1 MRSPRHRPGTRVPSP
16 AAPRRLWRLWP
27 EVQPAAISPAAPV
40 NRTPPITGLFRDAR
54 WPGQPGSARG
64 GANSHRRRATPSR
77 YEPLFMQFSSP
88 PLAEL
93 SNRLNLMIAI
103 EPGAVWAAVLWVGTA
118 SHTTSTATRTVTL
131 PGKTTPRP
139 CLSAARRHRHRDR
152 ARAPAAR
159 WSAIGKW
166 WVPATRY
173 SASATKFSTSP
184 TDQNASRAT
193 CQTTSPRRGPG
204 APRSR
209 A

>member
-1 MRSPRHRPGTRVPSP
+1 
-16 AAPRRLWRLWP
+16 
-27 EVQPAAISPAAPV
+27 
-40 NRTPPITGLFRDAR
+40 
-54 WPGQPGSARG
+54 
-64 GANSHRRRATPSR
+64 
-77 YEPLFMQFSSP
+77 MQFSSP

-166 WVPATRY
+166 WVPARRY
-173 SASATKFSTSP
+173 SSSATKFSISP
-184 TDQNASRAT
+184 TDQNAFEGDLPNDIAT
-193 CQTTSPRRGPG
+193 SGSGSTEITGVTAGHPESFNVQAAGQ
-204 APRSR
+204 
-209 A
+209 